1 MATIDEE
8 IARVKKAIEAIES
21 GAQSYEIDGMK
32 VNRATLF
39 RLYKRLRELENQKAI
54 QQNNYSTRLF
64 VRFTRR

>member
-32 VNRATLF
+32 INRATLF
-39 RLYKRLRELENQKAI
+39 RLYDRLRELENQKAL
-54 QQNNYSTRLF
+54 QQNTNPIGLF
-64 VRFTRR
+64 VRFVRK